1 MSVSKVQRRVSVS
14 VSAERVEGEFGVDA
28 SLWLVL
34 AQLGK
39 DDVIARCHD
48 DGRWLSPK
56 LSILNRPFVGL
67 DALLTTT
74 LQSAGVGAG
83 RNLIRITGFDV
94 TDLTLAHV
102 LERAAHA
109 AEPKPRVSA
118 PASPLADDP
127 PAAATE
133 PSDAVVAAFA
143 AAERASLQPQ
153 PQPQPRPQP
162 QPVVE
167 TPPVA
172 ATTEPRPAE
181 EQVAAESANPPPFVP
196 DPSLDVARNVRV
208 LGVRALQSAGQREA
222 EPLPDEFYEVTPE
235 DLKAVQSST
244 QKRKQMDEQLMTRE
258 MRERHKKRYLL
269 TKLRIKMPDRIE
281 IEATFSVMETLGD
294 VVKFVREQLRDESW
308 PFYLFVTPPRT
319 VLSALQYEATLGELE
334 LVPAAVLMLAFGTP
348 RVALKVDQPFLK
360 PALLA
365 DITEHDFVDLSSAA
379 AGHTA
384 APEEPAARSANEK
397 LLSIMQKLRSEKKPA
412 AADGAGAA
420 ANGDDDDA
428 DVDDKATPAAAAA
441 SNERKVPKW
450 LKLSKKK

>member
-1 MSVSKVQRRVSVS
+1 MKAHILL
-14 VSAERVEGEFGVDA
+14 AERVEGEFGLDA

-39 DDVIARCHD
+39 DDVIARCND
-48 DGRWLSPK
+48 ADGRWLSPK
-56 LSILNRPFVGL
+56 LSILNRPFSGL
-67 DALLTTT
+67 DALLATT

-83 RNLIRITGFDV
+83 RNLIRVTGFDV
-94 TDLTLAHV
+94 SDLTLDQV
-102 LERAAHA
+102 LQRAAQA
-109 AEPKPRVSA
+109 AEPKPRAAVA
-118 PASPLADDP
+118 PASPVAEDV
-127 PAAATE
+127 PAAATSE

-143 AAERASLQPQ
+143 AAEQAPVQTQPKQQQQQQQQPPQ
-153 PQPQPRPQP
+153 PPQEAPRQPPP
-162 QPVVE
+162 PVVE
-167 TPPVA
+167 TPVV
-172 ATTEPRPAE
+172 EP
-181 EQVAAESANPPPFVP
+181 AAEVPPPFVP

-235 DLKAVQSST
+235 DLKAAQSTT

-269 TKLRIKMPDRIE
+269 TKLRIKLPDRLE
-281 IEATFSVMETLGD
+281 IEATFSVLETLGD
-294 VVKFVREQLRDESW
+294 VVQFVREQLRDESW

-319 VLSALQYEATLGELE
+319 VLSPLQYEATLGELE

-348 RVALKVDQPFLK
+348 RAALKVEQPFLK

-397 LLSIMQKLRSEKKPA
+397 LLSIMQKLRFEKKPA
-412 AADGAGAA
+412 AAAS
-420 ANGDDDDA
+420 
-428 DVDDKATPAAAAA
+428 AAAAA
-441 SNERKVPKW
+441 DDEDADPDDKAAAAAAAPSNERKVPKW